1 MSPLSSSLSPT
12 IELAKELISRRSVTP
27 EDGGCQELMI
37 ERLEALGFHIERL
50 QFEEVTNLWARRGT
64 TGPVFCFAGHTDV
77 VPTGPEENWD
87 HPPFDPIIQ
96 DGFLCGRGAADMKG
110 SLAAFMTALERFIEH
125 HPDHDGSIAL
135 LITSDEEGP
144 FVNGT
149 TRVIDHLEARNE
161 KINWCIVGEPS
172 STEKVGDV
180 IKNGRRGSISG
191 DLIIRGV
198 QGHVAYPHLVENPI
212 HLAAPALNDLAS
224 EIWDEGNEFFPPT
237 SLQISN
243 IHAGTGA
250 TNVVPGHIDVQFNLR
265 FSTEVTA
272 DQIKAR
278 TYEILNRYGLNF
290 DINWTLS
297 GNPFITER
305 SDLVEACV
313 DSIKAITGLDT
324 ELSTSGGTS
333 DGRFIAPTGAQVI
346 ELGPINATI
355 HKVNERVKAD
365 DLNTLSS
372 LYENIMARLLV
383 R

>member
-1 MSPLSSSLSPT
+1 MTQLSDTL
-12 IELAKELISRRSVTP
+12 ELAKQLISRRSVTP
-27 EDGGCQELMI
+27 EDDGCQELMI
-37 ERLEALGFHIERL
+37 ERLEALGFNIERL
-50 QFEEVTNLWARRGT
+50 QFEEVTNFWARRGNS
-64 TGPVFCFAGHTDV
+64 GPLFCFAGHTDV
-77 VPTGPEENWD
+77 VPTGPEANWD
-87 HPPFDPIIQ
+87 HPPFEPVIE

-110 SLAAFMTALERFIEH
+110 SLAAFITALERFIEH

-161 KINWCIVGEPS
+161 KITWCIVGEPS
-172 STEKVGDV
+172 STVKVGDV

-191 DLIIRGV
+191 DLTIRGV

-212 HLAAPALNDLAS
+212 HLAAPALNDLAT
-224 EIWDEGNEFFPPT
+224 ELWDEGNEFFPPT

-272 DQIKAR
+272 DEIKER
-278 TYEILNRYGLNF
+278 THAILNRYGLNF

-297 GNPFITER
+297 GNPFITDHG
-305 SDLVEACV
+305 DLVDACV
-313 DSIKAITGLDT
+313 DSIKSVTGLDT

-333 DGRFIAPTGAQVI
+333 DGRFIAPTGAQVV

-365 DLNTLSS
+365 DLDTLSS

>member
-1 MSPLSSSLSPT
+1 MSQFSAT
-12 IELAKELISRRSVTP
+12 IELAQQLISRRSVTP
-27 EDGGCQELMI
+27 EDDGCQALMI

-50 QFEEVTNLWARRGT
+50 QFEEVTNFWARRGSK
-64 TGPVFCFAGHTDV
+64 GPLFCFAGHTDV
-77 VPTGPEENWD
+77 VPTGPEANWD
-87 HPPFDPIIQ
+87 HPPFDPVIE

-110 SLAAFMTALERFIEH
+110 SLAAFITALERFLEH

-144 FVNGT
+144 FINGT

-161 KINWCIVGEPS
+161 KITWCIVGEPS
-172 STEKVGDV
+172 STTKVGDV

-191 DLIIRGV
+191 DLTIRGI

-224 EIWDEGNEFFPPT
+224 ELWDEGNEFFPPT
-237 SLQISN
+237 SFQISN

-250 TNVVPGHIDVQFNLR
+250 TNVVPGQIDVQFNLR
-265 FSTEVTA
+265 FSTELSA
-272 DQIKAR
+272 GQIKER

-305 SDLVEACV
+305 GDLVDACV

-333 DGRFIAPTGAQVI
+333 DGRFIAPTGAQVV

-365 DLNTLSS
+365 DLDTLSS
-372 LYENIMARLLV
+372 LYENIMAKLLA

>member
-1 MSPLSSSLSPT
+1 MTQLSDTL
-12 IELAKELISRRSVTP
+12 ELAKQLISRRSVTP
-27 EDGGCQELMI
+27 EDDGCQELMI
-37 ERLEALGFHIERL
+37 ERLEALGFNIERL
-50 QFEEVTNLWARRGT
+50 QFEEVTNFWARRGNS
-64 TGPVFCFAGHTDV
+64 GPLFCFAGHTDV
-77 VPTGPEENWD
+77 VPTGPEANWD
-87 HPPFDPIIQ
+87 HPPFEPVIE

-110 SLAAFMTALERFIEH
+110 SLAAFITALERFIEH

-161 KINWCIVGEPS
+161 KITWCIVGEPS
-172 STEKVGDV
+172 STVKVGDV

-191 DLIIRGV
+191 DLTIRGV

-224 EIWDEGNEFFPPT
+224 ELWDEGNEFFPPT

-272 DQIKAR
+272 DEIKER
-278 TYEILNRYGLNF
+278 THAILNRYGLNF

-297 GNPFITER
+297 GNPFITDHG
-305 SDLVEACV
+305 DLVDACV
-313 DSIKAITGLDT
+313 DSIKSVTGLET

-333 DGRFIAPTGAQVI
+333 DGRFIAPTGAQVV

-365 DLNTLSS
+365 DLDTLSS

>member
-1 MSPLSSSLSPT
+1 MSQFSAT
-12 IELAKELISRRSVTP
+12 IELAKQLISRRSVTP
-27 EDGGCQELMI
+27 EDDGCQALMI

-50 QFEEVTNLWARRGT
+50 QFEEVTNFWARRGSKE
-64 TGPVFCFAGHTDV
+64 PLFCFAGHTDV
-77 VPTGPEENWD
+77 VPTGPEANWD
-87 HPPFDPIIQ
+87 YPPFEPVME

-110 SLAAFMTALERFIEH
+110 SLAAFITALERFLEN

-161 KINWCIVGEPS
+161 KITWCIVGEPS
-172 STEKVGDV
+172 STAKVGDV

-191 DLIIRGV
+191 DLTIRGI

-212 HLAAPALNDLAS
+212 HMAAPALNDLAS
-224 EIWDEGNEFFPPT
+224 ELWDEGNEFFPPT
-237 SLQISN
+237 SFQISN

-265 FSTEVTA
+265 FSTELSA
-272 DQIKAR
+272 EQIQER

-290 DINWTLS
+290 NINWTLS

-305 SDLVEACV
+305 GDLVDACV

-333 DGRFIAPTGAQVI
+333 DGRFIAPTGAQVV

-365 DLNTLSS
+365 DLDTLSS
-372 LYENIMARLLV
+372 LYENIMAKLLT